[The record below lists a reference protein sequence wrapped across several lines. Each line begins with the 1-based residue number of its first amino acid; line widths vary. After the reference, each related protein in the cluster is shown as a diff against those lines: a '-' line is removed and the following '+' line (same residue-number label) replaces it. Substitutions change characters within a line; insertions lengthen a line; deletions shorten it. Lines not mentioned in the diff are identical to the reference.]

1 VIAPRDTPQVME
13 APLQVRVLGPL
24 ELERAGRRIAL
35 GSRLQR
41 RLLTVLVAAAGR
53 TVSTDRLIDLLWG
66 DDPPPAARNSLQSH
80 VARLRATLGDA
91 DLIATRPPGYALDL
105 GRIRLDAAAFD
116 DAIGL
121 ARQQLDHDAAA
132 AAGTLSAALATWRG
146 HAHAEFADD
155 VARADALRLEQLRV
169 GARLLLAQVQLRA
182 GEVLAAVDELSRLSA
197 EEPLR
202 EDVVLAAAAALAAA
216 GRTPESLD
224 ALRAFRGRLADEV
237 GLDPSEAFAARE
249 RQLLRG
255 EIPPG
260 PLPMADPTTPPGP
273 FSTSWRSEPVPVP
286 APRLGSPTVGRDRE
300 RERILAALD
309 EAPIVTLVGPGGVG
323 KTRLATTV
331 AHHTRAGPSRSV
343 AWADLARVTTTAG
356 VTPAIAEALG
366 VSGPESNDE
375 ALPTALARFRGLVVL
390 DNCEHVLDAVADL
403 VDRAL
408 AADGPVRLLATSRE
422 RLDVDG
428 ERVIAVAPLPV
439 PEPRDADANDPA
451 IALFL
456 DRLHTA
462 GGPEVSPGEAASVT
476 AAVDGL
482 PLAIELAA
490 ARAATLPVDDL
501 LDRLGTDLDVL
512 AGSRRRRGERHRTL
526 RDVIAWSHDLLT
538 EPDRV
543 AFRRLSVFAAPF
555 RLQDAE
561 AVCADRTLP
570 VTDVAGAVAR
580 LTERSMV
587 TRVGPGRYR
596 LLEPLRRFAAD
607 ELARSD
613 DAAATAHRHRDLA
626 LALAARADAAVAG
639 PDEAAVVEELE
650 AALPDLRAVHERA
663 LAAGDLATVARLTG
677 RLYRFAYL
685 QARPDV
691 LAWGAALRDEVAGD
705 VPGGDRR
712 RALAAAVTAATWAAR
727 LDLAQQLSVLYED
740 RLAEVDPWEG
750 ALLAESLGDLHVN
763 LGQLEQAAAAY
774 DLNLR
779 LADGLG
785 HAGLRSLASAS
796 LSLVETFRGDLDE
809 ARRLA
814 EEATAL
820 AATSGAASARS
831 LAAYALG
838 EALADRDPDAA
849 LRAYEAAVTEATSVR
864 AWFYE
869 GIARTADVALRGRH
883 GDPAD
888 ALRSYRSALQLW
900 HDAGADGMAL
910 TTLRNL
916 VVLLV
921 RVGADHDA
929 LTLHEALTRLA
940 PRASYGREAERL
952 ETALTAARERVDRSA
967 VRGAAAPGEL
977 TTLLDA
983 TRFGLATVQSLID
996 R

>member
-1 VIAPRDTPQVME
+1 VNAARDTPQVME
-13 APLQVRVLGPL
+13 PPLQVRVLGPL

-66 DDPPPAARNSLQSH
+66 EDPPPAARNSLQSH

-105 GRIRLDAAAFD
+105 DRIRLDASAFD

-121 ARQQLDHDAAA
+121 ARQQVDHDPAA

-155 VARADALRLEQLRV
+155 IAHADALRLEQLRV
-169 GARLLLAQVQLRA
+169 DARLLLAQVQLRA
-182 GEVLAAVDELSRLSA
+182 GEVLAAVDELSRLRA

-216 GRTPESLD
+216 GRTPEALG
-224 ALRAFRGRLADEV
+224 ALRGFRERLVDEV
-237 GLDPSEAFAARE
+237 GIDPSETFVARE

-260 PLPMADPTTPPGP
+260 PRPMVPPTAPTSHP
-273 FSTSWRSEPVPVP
+273 TSWRSEPVPVP
-286 APRLGSPTVGRDRE
+286 PPRLGSPTVGRDRE
-300 RERILAALD
+300 RVRIVAALD

-331 AHHTRAGPSRSV
+331 AHRTRTGPSPSV
-343 AWADLARVTTTAG
+343 AWADLAGVTTAAG
-356 VTPAIAEALG
+356 VAPAIAEALG
-366 VSGPESNDE
+366 VSGPESNDH

-390 DNCEHVLDAVADL
+390 DNCEHVLDTVADL

-439 PEPRDADANDPA
+439 PVPREADANDPA

-462 GGPEVSPGEAASVT
+462 GGPAVAPDDVALVT

-490 ARAATLPVDDL
+490 ARAATLPIEDL

-538 EPDRV
+538 EPDRL

-561 AVCADRTLP
+561 AVCADRVLP
-570 VTDVAGAVAR
+570 VTDVAGAIAR

-587 TRVGPGRYR
+587 TRVGSGRYR

-607 ELARSD
+607 ELARSA

-626 LALAARADAAVAG
+626 LELATRADAAVAG

-691 LAWGAALRDEVAGD
+691 LAWGAAMRDEVAGE

-712 RALAAAVTAATWAAR
+712 RSLAAAVTAATWAAR
-727 LDLAQQLSVLYED
+727 PDLAQQLSALYED

-750 ALLAESLGDLHVN
+750 ALLAESLGDLYVN

-779 LADGLG
+779 HADGLG
-785 HAGLRSLASAS
+785 HDGLRALASAS
-796 LSLVETFRGDLDE
+796 LSLVETFRGDLDQ

-814 EEATAL
+814 DEATAL

-838 EALADRDPDAA
+838 ESLADRDPDAA
-849 LRAYEAAVTEATSVR
+849 LRAYDLAVTEATSVR

-888 ALRSYRSALQLW
+888 ALRAYRSALQLW

-921 RVGADHDA
+921 RVGADRDA

-952 ETALTAARERVDRSA
+952 ETALTAARERVDH
-967 VRGAAAPGEL
+967 RGSPAAAPGEL

-983 TRFGLATVQSLID
+983 TRFGLETVRSLID